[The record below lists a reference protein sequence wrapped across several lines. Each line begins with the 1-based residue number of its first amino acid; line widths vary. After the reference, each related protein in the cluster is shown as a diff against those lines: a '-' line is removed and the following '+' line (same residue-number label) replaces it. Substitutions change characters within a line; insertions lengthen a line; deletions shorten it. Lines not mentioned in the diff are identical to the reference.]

1 MVRCMKT
8 TIDIANN
15 LLEEA
20 RKLAAREG
28 KTVKAL
34 VEEGLRKVLADR
46 ERGPGF
52 RLRKA
57 TFKGE
62 GLQPDAAGASWE
74 RLREMAYGERGG

>member
-1 MVRCMKT
+1 MKT

>member
-1 MVRCMKT
+1 MKT

-20 RKLAAREG
+20 RQLASREG
-28 KTVKAL
+28 KTIKAL
-34 VEEGLRKVLADR
+34 VEEGLRKVLA
-46 ERGPGF
+46 ERQRVGGF
-52 RLRKA
+52 HLRQA
-57 TFKGE
+57 SFRGE

>member
-1 MVRCMKT
+1 MKT
-8 TIDIANN
+8 TVDIANN

-20 RKLAAREG
+20 RKLAAQEG
-28 KTVKAL
+28 KTIKAL
-34 VEEGLRKVLADR
+34 VEEGLRKVLA
-46 ERGPGF
+46 ERQRDQGF
-52 RLRKA
+52 QLRKA